1 MLLFYRVKFQL
12 FPFDLV
18 PKFVVNKILLRLKK
32 KYMNVG
38 SALFMMI
45 IKVHMNFKTHRMR
58 TIALDTFKIVD
69 NKCPLLIQE
78 LVVIKNYNFRY
89 VNTAEVPRLHTATY
103 GMNSFRYEAA
113 RVWNSRSQMRQEKRF
128 KYATLT

>member
-1 MLLFYRVKFQL
+1 
-12 FPFDLV
+12 
-18 PKFVVNKILLRLKK
+18 
-32 KYMNVG
+32 MNVG

-58 TIALDTFKIVD
+58 TIALETFKIVD
-69 NKCPLLIQE
+69 NKCPLFIQE
-78 LVVIKNYNFRY
+78 LVIKNNNYNFRY